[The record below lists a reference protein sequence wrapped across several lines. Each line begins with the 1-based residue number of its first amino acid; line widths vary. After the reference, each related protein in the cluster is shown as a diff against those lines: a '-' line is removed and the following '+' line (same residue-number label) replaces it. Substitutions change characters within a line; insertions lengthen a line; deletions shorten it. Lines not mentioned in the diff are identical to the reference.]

1 MTEITDIGATETTLI
16 TFGTP
21 LSTQM
26 TNIQLGLVSTTL
38 AASVITIL
46 INPTRFV
53 QAENDYQ
60 KFLSTF
66 SLQANALRM
75 RARAVSG
82 ERMRCRDAFWR
93 KCGSNDAGESKDQ
106 NYDNITQFA
115 EKDLGMDQDQFTNAM
130 LIAFNNDMVKKSLV
144 ELVSQALTDPVL
156 DNEVVMLRAELRER
170 DQRIHQLEEKLQ
182 SAVLDTDSLEQYTT
196 EKVMELVNS
205 TLKLDPPHI

>member
-1 MTEITDIGATETTLI
+1 MLFLI
-16 TFGTP
+16 QSGQRHKDDGDNRYRGDGDNSYHFWH
-21 LSTQM
+21 
-26 TNIQLGLVSTTL
+26 
-38 AASVITIL
+38 ASVNANDQYTAGISEYNTRCECHHHHHQPTH
-46 INPTRFV
+46 PTRFV

-115 EKDLGMDQDQFTNAM
+115 EKGLQTMIKRQ
-130 LIAFNNDMVKKSLV
+130 IA
-144 ELVSQALTDPVL
+144 
-156 DNEVVMLRAELRER
+156 
-170 DQRIHQLEEKLQ
+170 
-182 SAVLDTDSLEQYTT
+182 
-196 EKVMELVNS
+196 
-205 TLKLDPPHI
+205 